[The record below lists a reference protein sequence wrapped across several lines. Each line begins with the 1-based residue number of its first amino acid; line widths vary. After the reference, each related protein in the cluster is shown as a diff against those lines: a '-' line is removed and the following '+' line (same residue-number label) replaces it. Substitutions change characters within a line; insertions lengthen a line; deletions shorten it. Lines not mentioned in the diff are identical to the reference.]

1 MNSLAK
7 KGGIMKLLH
16 MMASFIY
23 KVIFTPERVNFG
35 DSKNSVNSLL
45 ETKIT
50 FVSDFSESQTLL
62 VLLGL

>member
-1 MNSLAK
+1 
-7 KGGIMKLLH
+7 MKLLH

-23 KVIFTPERVNFG
+23 KVIFTPGRVNFG